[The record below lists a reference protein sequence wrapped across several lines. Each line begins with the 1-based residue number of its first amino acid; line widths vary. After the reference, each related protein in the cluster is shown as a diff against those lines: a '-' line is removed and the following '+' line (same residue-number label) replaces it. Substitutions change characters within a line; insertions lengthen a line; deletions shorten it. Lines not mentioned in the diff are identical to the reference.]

1 MEIIGFENYL
11 IYNDGRVFGKK
22 RNRFLK
28 PGNNGKGYK
37 YVILFKD
44 GNRKSYNIHRLVAEH
59 YIPNPENKRCVDHI
73 NRIRDDNR
81 VENLRWATHS
91 ENNQNK
97 TINKD
102 NTSGHKYICYHKST
116 DGWLFQKRINKKRTT
131 KYFKSKIDALC
142 YKFIFM
148 LINH

>member
-11 IYNDGRVFGKK
+11 IYNDGRVYNQKF
-22 RNRFLK
+22 NRFLK
-28 PGNNGKGYK
+28 HGTNKGYK
-37 YVILFKD
+37 QVDLYNQGKH
-44 GNRKSYNIHRLVAEH
+44 KSHDIHRLVALH